1 MKFGRKFLVATAIL
15 GTAYIAIQAQ
25 PASGFGGED
34 MIEGDPWHHY
44 DIAYR
49 ALKWSPLNHLVT
61 NVGNLSS
68 EVSLARTNGGE
79 ADSEPNEIR
88 DMTAPVAAATPAA
101 STNQP
106 TPKANPALSNLA
118 TFSDP
123 AATAVAWHADYID
136 SYLYNPLW
144 WAQDFPS
151 GRRFK
156 ASIRSY
162 EELAKVHHDDTFSSQ
177 GLEDNWT
184 RYQAGAVLALM
195 WLAREGGDD
204 SIAAAHQ
211 VLGVAAHANADFY
224 SHSNWVDAPER
235 RTKTWY
241 ERELPQLAAK
251 GGPNFSRLVQTRA
264 QALTGSMLY
273 SGAYEK
279 SENAGVHHHGAYSL
293 SCSAI
298 NGTGVSSAL
307 STLCSGVS
315 PFTGFPMCTQ
325 YRVCQSATR
334 VNLSAMGQDAS
345 GLVYLQPTG
354 MALDSRNVA
363 AVGTAHRGIT
373 DEAGAF
379 KPGMETPNQMT
390 PESCAQILNLGN
402 RCTMDAYTH
411 SCRNVNPNF
420 KRCTTDSQQI
430 FAVAKSLAIES
441 TQKMMSHIQA
451 TMRNIDPARDDQFE
465 TFWNNVRRNG
475 SDLGA
480 RTNQFED
487 YTKVAYQ
494 FMTAGPYPIL
504 NAASPRNPRHL
515 TSNGWYLRLRIRTGT
530 DEGAGTDADIRLR
543 AGGREYLLDYLP
555 TSDAQARVS
564 SPFLVYN
571 DFENGDNDVYT
582 IGPFDDRPTDITLV
596 NGDADTGDVAEALWD
611 DFVNTLD
618 HGLTDLRRLAMSIFG
633 GNADFVGT
641 ARLAETA
648 SVFMEKT
655 GGRPTPGYLE
665 VNGGSEGLYRLHY
678 IRESSPQS
686 LSFAQRVAGWKA
698 VRLTMRELECVR
710 ESTVDQG
717 SSDDEP
723 FFSMTVAAL
732 NGLFDNQLES
742 QQFGP
747 YSDLDSNERVGL
759 NNHTFTVKFPP
770 EGGYALSIELM
781 ESDNEN
787 AFDREQIMETF
798 VAGQSES
805 VRRGNGKFLSAMG
818 RYLGAAWQVGDIE
831 VTPFYRASRPELG
844 PTQTFSDIGW
854 IEGGQSTTRDLSD
867 EPTLKAIR
875 LGSIP
880 VANWRDETSAMI
892 GRRLGAGELASDV
905 QLTPRGQSPDEPSSP
920 PNLSQTV
927 SGRERALSSEII
939 PPPEQRVPLG
949 DAVQPPAQ
957 PPPPI
962 RAFKRVIP
970 KKE

>member
-1 MKFGRKFLVATAIL
+1 MKFGKKSLAAAISV
-15 GTAYIAIQAQ
+15 GAAYFAIQAQ

-49 ALKWSPLNHLVT
+49 ALKWSPLNQLVT
-61 NVGNLSS
+61 NVPNLASDMINRPS
-68 EVSLARTNGGE
+68 RVGG
-79 ADSEPNEIR
+79 DNSQRNENT
-88 DMTAPVAAATPAA
+88 DFTATVTAPA
-101 STNQP
+101 STSTSQP
-106 TPKANPALSNLA
+106 TPKAVPALSDVA
-118 TFSDP
+118 TFSVP

-162 EELAKVHHDDTFSSQ
+162 EELAKVHHDDTFSAQ

-241 ERELPQLAAK
+241 EREFPQAA
-251 GGPNFSRLVQTRA
+251 PNQGTNASSRAFTKTRR
-264 QALTGSMLY
+264 TMNSTLY

-279 SENAGVHHHGAYSL
+279 TENAGVHHHGAYSL

-334 VNLSAMGQDAS
+334 VDLSVMEKGSS

-363 AVGTAHRGIT
+363 VVGAVHRGII
-373 DEAGAF
+373 DENGAF
-379 KPGMETPNQMT
+379 KPGMETQNQMT
-390 PESCAQILNLGN
+390 PESCAQILNIGN
-402 RCTMDAYTH
+402 RCEMGAY
-411 SCRNVNPNF
+411 SYNCRNVNPNF
-420 KRCTTDSQQI
+420 KSCTSSSQQI

-475 SDLGA
+475 SELGA

-515 TSNGWYLRLRIRTGT
+515 TSDGWYLRLRIRTGT

-543 AGGREYLLDYLP
+543 ADGREFLLDYLP
-555 TSDAQARVS
+555 TSDAKARVS

-582 IGPFDDRPTDITLV
+582 IGPFVNRPTDITLS

-618 HGLTDLRRLAMSIFG
+618 HGLTDLRRLAMSVFG

-655 GGRPTPGYLE
+655 GGRPTPAYLE

-678 IRESSPQS
+678 VRELSPQS
-686 LSFAQRVAGWKA
+686 LSAVERMAGWKA
-698 VRLTMRELECVR
+698 VRLTIRELECVR

-723 FFSMTVAAL
+723 FFTMTVAAL
-732 NGLFDNQLES
+732 NGLTDNQLQS

-759 NNHTFTVKFPP
+759 NNRTFTVKFPP
-770 EGGYALSIELM
+770 EGGYTLSIELM
-781 ESDNEN
+781 ESDDEN
-787 AFDREQIMETF
+787 AFDRNEIMTTF
-798 VAGQSES
+798 VTGQSES
-805 VRRGNGKFLSAMG
+805 VRRGNGKFLSTMG

-831 VTPFYRASRPELG
+831 VTPFYRTSRPELG
-844 PTQTFSDIGW
+844 PTQVFSDIGW
-854 IEGGQSTTRDLSD
+854 IEGGQSTTRSLSD

-880 VANWRDETSAMI
+880 VANWGNETIAMI
-892 GRRLGAGELASDV
+892 GRRLGTGELAKGV
-905 QLTPRGQSPDEPSSP
+905 ELTPRGESPAVPTPST
-920 PNLSQTV
+920 NLSQSV
-927 SGRERALSSEII
+927 SARERVLSSETI
-939 PPPEQRVPLG
+939 PPPDQRVPIG
-949 DAVQPPAQ
+949 NAVEPPAQ
-957 PPPPI
+957 PPAPN
-962 RAFKRVIP
+962 RTFKRIMP
-970 KKE
+970 KKQ